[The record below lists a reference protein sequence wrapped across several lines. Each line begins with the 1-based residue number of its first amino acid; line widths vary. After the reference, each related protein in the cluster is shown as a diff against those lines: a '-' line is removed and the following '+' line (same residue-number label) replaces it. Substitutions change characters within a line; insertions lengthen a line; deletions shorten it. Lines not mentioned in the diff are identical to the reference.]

1 MARCGQRCRLV
12 VFGEAGDGEVHFHEA
27 SELAPEPA
35 SSTPSDTVPARPSLS
50 NDCTH
55 STAPLPSR
63 RPTAASSTASQTRQ
77 NPTSTAAP
85 NCCSHPSSS
94 SSASRSLSRPH
105 TSTATATTASWP
117 RTPDRGPTLPQLGMA
132 PPANPRASRPCVDPR
147 YYRSHHLARHTAIT
161 SGSRALSRDS
171 YPHRV
176 TLPLISLS
184 NRGREMAEHG
194 RRPRE
199 PCTRNMPSRPRRRLW
214 PARTINRRGG
224 SDRIDAR
231 SPPSQVQ
238 GSNSTGT

>member
-35 SSTPSDTVPARPSLS
+35 SSTSSDTVPARPSLS

-105 TSTATATTASWP
+105 ASTA
-117 RTPDRGPTLPQLGMA
+117 RYDCVLA
-132 PPANPRASRPCVDPR
+132 PYARSRPHPSPVGHGAASKPSRLAPSVDPR
-147 YYRSHHLARHTAIT
+147 CYHSHHLARHTAIT

-184 NRGREMAEHG
+184 NRGREMSEHG

-231 SPPSQVQ
+231 SLPSQVP

>member
-35 SSTPSDTVPARPSLS
+35 SSTSSDTVPARPSLS

-105 TSTATATTASWP
+105 ASTARYDCVLAPYARSRPHPSPVGHGAASKPSRLAPLRRSSVLPLPSPRPPHRHHLRLP
-117 RTPDRGPTLPQLGMA
+117 RTQPRFLPA
-132 PPANPRASRPCVDPR
+132 PR
-147 YYRSHHLARHTAIT
+147 YPAAHLVAEPRPGNGRAWPSSTRAMHEEHAVPAPAASLARQDHQPPGRVGQDRCTVAPE
-161 SGSRALSRDS
+161 SG
-171 YPHRV
+171 
-176 TLPLISLS
+176 
-184 NRGREMAEHG
+184 
-194 RRPRE
+194 PR
-199 PCTRNMPSRPRRRLW
+199 L
-214 PARTINRRGG
+214 
-224 SDRIDAR
+224 
-231 SPPSQVQ
+231 
-238 GSNSTGT
+238 